1 MNMADVRKLVDRWL
15 DERVEIDGEFN
26 VRGGDGGS
34 EAFKAIS
41 ASLAK
46 PETESVTNSGE
57 ALGDFIE
64 WKKDQADSG
73 FVEPKQFSSAMKQRG
88 FNAEKRDG
96 DWVIPRI
103 KLKED

>member
-15 DERVEIDGEFN
+15 DERVEIDGTAN
-26 VRGGDGGS
+26 VRAGKGDDI
-34 EAFKAIS
+34 FQAID
-41 ASLAK
+41 AAIAK
-46 PETESVTNSGE
+46 PETESVTNSSE

-73 FVEPKQFSSAMKQRG
+73 FVEPRQFSSAMNQRG